1 MICVVCKGAGSL
13 LTTSNKLQW
22 WDCPGCGGA
31 GVHFTGTAPPTIAIK
46 ALNKSLKGKK
56 KRG

>member
-31 GVHFTGTAPPTIAIK
+31 GVHFTGTAPPTIATK
-46 ALNKSLKGKK
+46 ALNKGKK